1 MAMPL
6 THRSYPKRWTAYDV
20 RALMEASPTHW
31 PRYEAID
38 GELIVTPAPRLA
50 HQEMLESLRDALKPY
65 VARHALGRVLGSPA
79 DLELEKDSI
88 IQPDLF
94 VVPASLSH
102 AREWADVTT
111 LLLAIEV
118 LSPTSTTRDRLIKRR
133 LLQRVAVPEYW
144 VVDLPRRRVERWRPG
159 DRHAELLVSSLV
171 WRPPGADEHLT
182 IDLASLFTIYGKYSL

>member
-38 GELIVTPAPRLA
+38 GELIVTPARRLA
-50 HQEMLESLRDALKPY
+50 HQEVLELLRDVLKPY
-65 VARHALGRVLGSPA
+65 VAQYALGRVLGSPA

-111 LLLAIEV
+111 CPSTGSSTCLAGWSSAGGLAIAT
-118 LSPTSTTRDRLIKRR
+118 LRCS
-133 LLQRVAVPEYW
+133 
-144 VVDLPRRRVERWRPG
+144 PRRWSG
-159 DRHAELLVSSLV
+159 I
-171 WRPPGADEHLT
+171 PPDLT
-182 IDLASLFTIYGKYSL
+182 SR

>member
-1 MAMPL
+1 MWRVSPPLLPRSRSAEHCMAMPL
-6 THRSYPKRWTAYDV
+6 THRSYPKRWTAYDI

-50 HQEMLESLRDALKPY
+50 HQEMLERLRDVVKPY

-79 DLELEKDSI
+79 DLELEKDTI

-111 LLLAIEV
+111 LLLAI
-118 LSPTSTTRDRLIKRR
+118 
-133 LLQRVAVPEYW
+133 VALALV
-144 VVDLPRRRVERWRPG
+144 PRRNFLS
-159 DRHAELLVSSLV
+159 A
-171 WRPPGADEHLT
+171 
-182 IDLASLFTIYGKYSL
+182 

>member
-50 HQEMLESLRDALKPY
+50 HQEILELLRDVLKPY
-65 VARHALGRVLGSPA
+65 VARYALGRVLGSPA

-102 AREWADVTT
+102 AREWAEVTT

-118 LSPTSTTRDRLIKRR
+118 LSPSSRTRDRLIKRR

-144 VVDLPRRRVERWRPG
+144 VVDLSRRLVERWRPG
-159 DRHAELLVSSLV
+159 DRHAELLASSLR
-171 WRPPGADEHLT
+171 WHPPGPDESLT
-182 IDLASLFTIYGKYSL
+182 TDLPSLFAGVRG